1 MILRTAA
8 TAWNRFWFERQET
21 STLALVRIALGLVVL
36 AWTLSLSGDLFAF
49 FATDGIQP
57 SQPRVVGVWG
67 ILRIA
72 PGHVAVA
79 LLFAALLLA
88 AVCMTL
94 GFQTRL
100 ASVIVFLGL
109 LSFERRSPLVFN
121 AGDQLLRILA
131 FYMML
136 APSGSALSLDRRLNG
151 GRLLEFPA
159 RAPWALRLM
168 QLQLSF
174 VYIGA
179 VWAKVQGTTWNDGT
193 AVSYALRLTDLQR
206 LPVPSFVTH
215 SVTLSALLT
224 YGTLAT
230 ELSLGLLVWNRR
242 LRPWVLGSGVLL
254 HLGIDWSLRVGF
266 FTLALFVMYLAF
278 LPPERA
284 DALIRAVHRRVAGA
298 SQTEILRI
306 RPLKRLTLRG

>member
-1 MILRTAA
+1 MILRTACA
-8 TAWNRFWFERQET
+8 AWNRFWFERQET
-21 STLALVRIALGLVVL
+21 STLALVRIALGLVVV

-57 SQPRVVGVWG
+57 SQPKIVGVWG
-67 ILRIA
+67 LLRLA
-72 PGHVAVA
+72 PGQVAVA

-88 AVCMTL
+88 AVCMTV

-100 ASVIVFLGL
+100 ASLVVFVGL

-136 APSGSALSLDRRLNG
+136 APSGSALSIDRRLNG
-151 GRLLEFPA
+151 GRLMEFPV
-159 RAPWALRLM
+159 RAPWALRLI

-179 VWAKVQGTTWNDGT
+179 VWAKVQGATWNDGT

-206 LPVPSFVTH
+206 LPIPSFVAH

-224 YGTLAT
+224 YGTLAI
-230 ELSLGLLVWNRR
+230 ELSVGLLVWNRR

-266 FTLALFVMYLAF
+266 FTLAVFVMYLAF

-284 DALIRAVHRRVAGA
+284 SALIRAVPRRIARA
-298 SQTEILRI
+298 APNETAPIAR
-306 RPLKRLTLRG
+306 

>member
-1 MILRTAA
+1 MILRTASA
-8 TAWNRFWFERQET
+8 AWNRFWFERQET
-21 STLALVRIALGLVVL
+21 STLALVRIALGLVVV

-57 SQPRVVGVWG
+57 SQPKIAGGWG
-67 ILRIA
+67 ILRLA

-88 AVCMTL
+88 AVCMTVGL
-94 GFQTRL
+94 QTRL
-100 ASVIVFLGL
+100 ASLVVFVGL

-131 FYMML
+131 FYMVL
-136 APSGSALSLDRRLNG
+136 APSGSALSIDRRLNG
-151 GRLLEFPA
+151 GRLLEFPV
-159 RAPWALRLM
+159 RSPWALRLI
-168 QLQLSF
+168 QLQLCF

-206 LPVPSFVTH
+206 LPIPSFVAH
-215 SVTLSALLT
+215 SVTVSALLT
-224 YGTLAT
+224 YGTLVI

-266 FTLALFVMYLAF
+266 FTLAVFVMYLAF

-284 DALIRAVHRRVAGA
+284 SALIRAVPRRVARTA
-298 SQTEILRI
+298 PAERAPIVR
-306 RPLKRLTLRG
+306 